1 MISEE
6 NIEKIFNALDR
17 QILVAGGGRISL
29 VVCGGTA
36 LTALGLVS
44 RTTKDVD
51 VLGSLENE
59 DVRKIGRFPE
69 WLSEAAAKVA
79 EDFDLPVDWLNL
91 GPESQLDTGLPEGLA
106 GRLERRAYGRQLT
119 VCFISRIDQIHFKL
133 YASLDRGGYH
143 VQDLIKLAPVE
154 SELRQAC
161 RWVLTQDVSPGF
173 KALLVSFLEQHGHGK
188 LAGTV

>member
-1 MISEE
+1 MISEN
-6 NIEKIFNALDR
+6 NIGQIFIALDR
-17 QILVAGGGRISL
+17 QILAAGGGCISL
-29 VVCGGTA
+29 VVCSGTA

-51 VLGSLENE
+51 VLGALENE

-79 EDFDLPVDWLNL
+79 ADFDLPVDWLNL
-91 GPESQLDTGLPEGLA
+91 GPESQLDTGLPDGLA
-106 GRLERRAYGRQLT
+106 GRLEKKTYGRRLT

-143 VQDLIKLAPVE
+143 EQDLFKLAPSE
-154 SELRQAC
+154 SELLEAC
-161 RWVLTQDVSPGF
+161 RWTLTQDVSPGF
-173 KALLVSFLEQHGHGK
+173 KALLVSFLEQHDYEE
-188 LAGTV
+188 LAGTI

>member
-1 MISEE
+1 MIDDK
-6 NIEKIFNALDR
+6 NVEKIFVSLDR
-17 QILVAGGGRISL
+17 QILAAGGECISL

-51 VLGSLENE
+51 VLGSLEKGN
-59 DVRKIGRFPE
+59 VRKIGRFPI

-79 EDFDLPVDWLNL
+79 ADFDLPADWLNL
-91 GPESQLDTGLPEGLA
+91 GPESQLDTGLPAGLA
-106 GRLERRAYGRQLT
+106 GRLEKKTYGRRLT

-143 VQDLIKLAPVE
+143 VQDLFKLAPEE
-154 SELRQAC
+154 SELHKAC
-161 RWVLTQDVSPGF
+161 RWVLTQDVSAGF
-173 KALLVSFLEQHGHGK
+173 KALLVSFLEQHGHEK
-188 LAGTV
+188 LAGTI